1 MVDLDHAGARHSHIP
16 LHDCI
21 HALIWQESILM
32 IPTFN
37 RGLCAIVIHLCLSWC
52 LMVVFKHYIELT
64 VMIFV
69 QLTSVINL

>member
-37 RGLCAIVIHLCLSWC
+37 RGLRAIVIHF
-52 LMVVFKHYIELT
+52 MFEL
-64 VMIFV
+64 VLDGSF
-69 QLTSVINL
+69 

>member
-37 RGLCAIVIHLCLSWC
+37 RGLCAIVIHFMFELY
-52 LMVVFKHYIELT
+52 YIEFT
-64 VMIFV
+64 VKIFV